1 MDIQNLRRFN
11 LRIVILSVINIVM
24 LLLELLCWMFVG
36 FVDLYCTIL
45 TMTTI
50 LTLIGAILILV
61 KKRLGIYLFFTTFI
75 IESIYSQILG
85 KEKLSFFIISVIM
98 FEIIYGYCIYKN
110 RGMFK
115 GNKTEIK

>member
-1 MDIQNLRRFN
+1 M
-11 LRIVILSVINIVM
+11 M

-36 FVDLYCTIL
+36 FVDLYSTIS
-45 TMTTI
+45 
-50 LTLIGAILILV
+50 TLIGAILILV

-75 IESIYSQILG
+75 IESIYSQVLG